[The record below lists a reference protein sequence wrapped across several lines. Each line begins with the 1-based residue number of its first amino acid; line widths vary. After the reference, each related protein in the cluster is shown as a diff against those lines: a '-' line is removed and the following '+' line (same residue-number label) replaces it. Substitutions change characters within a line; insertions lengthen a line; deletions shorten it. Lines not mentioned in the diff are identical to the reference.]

1 MPKHLLQEVVAR
13 ANGQVI
19 FTIHAVWRFPHPL
32 LTLMLWHFLNV
43 VVLRIEGTDAN
54 LLWLY
59 IVHFID
65 AKAILVITIG
75 SQESPH
81 LRRQRMLLANHLHI
95 ENSVERK
102 IPHSLL
108 LIGKGIISL
117 GTWIGFP
124 FGRRTL
130 FLHSSFFTLH
140 SYHIPSLLEESHEG
154 RLQHHVL
161 LLAISRG
168 VEELQ
173 EILLVYRTEDVI
185 QIFRMIRRF
194 VEYHLVVVLQQVA
207 QGGEAHGTQHP
218 LRHIVT
224 LHGVFLQIKTIA
236 IRLATTFHTD
246 AQLRLYGF
254 AIAMERAQLQFLT
267 FGIGVSISPLI
278 GYLLER
284 QATTLQEGDEP
295 TIEFHSIVHFL
306 LFYDH

>member
-1 MPKHLLQEVVAR
+1 MSYPYKTEHKEMSIHCNFLTIKHYYRKVKGACIIISFFKSLTSQGVYDFPYQSSSLLPIEAFPCLIALRHILQHRYHFLAKALRSQHDEIPAMPKHLLQEVVAR

-117 GTWIGFP
+117 Y
-124 FGRRTL
+124 
-130 FLHSSFFTLH
+130 SN
-140 SYHIPSLLEESHEG
+140 HIPSLLEESHEG

-224 LHGVFLQIKTIA
+224 LHGVFLQIIA
-236 IRLATTFHTD
+236 
-246 AQLRLYGF
+246 
-254 AIAMERAQLQFLT
+254 
-267 FGIGVSISPLI
+267 
-278 GYLLER
+278 
-284 QATTLQEGDEP
+284 
-295 TIEFHSIVHFL
+295 
-306 LFYDH
+306 

>member
-1 MPKHLLQEVVAR
+1 MSYPYKTEHKEMSLHCNFLTIKHYYRKVKGACIIISFLKSLTSQGVYDFPYQSSSLLPIEAFPCLIALRHILQHRYHFLAKALRSQHDEIPAMPKHLLQEVVAR

-130 FLHSSFFTLH
+130 FLHSSFFTPIT
-140 SYHIPSLLEESHEG
+140 YHRCLKSLPKAGCSTM
-154 RLQHHVL
+154 
-161 LLAISRG
+161 S
-168 VEELQ
+168 
-173 EILLVYRTEDVI
+173 
-185 QIFRMIRRF
+185 F
-194 VEYHLVVVLQQVA
+194 
-207 QGGEAHGTQHP
+207 
-218 LRHIVT
+218 
-224 LHGVFLQIKTIA
+224 
-236 IRLATTFHTD
+236 
-246 AQLRLYGF
+246 
-254 AIAMERAQLQFLT
+254 
-267 FGIGVSISPLI
+267 SSP
-278 GYLLER
+278 
-284 QATTLQEGDEP
+284 
-295 TIEFHSIVHFL
+295 
-306 LFYDH
+306 